1 MITKTISWSPG
12 SCPNKS
18 LNTVE
23 PPVPPHHPGDLTAFP
38 PRHHSV
44 LRRNSAC
51 RSPVFPRQSESAPSV
66 PSLPLKTY
74 HIPLIDPDCSQIT
87 GHQCE
92 STSDRFLKYLP
103 PASPQTHSVYKK
115 THCLAPAFSLREG
128 HKPPQVP
135 AISNYNLFSCILTG
149 LIEFRNLSSDFRV
162 FRSLR
167 SGPVQIFPS
176 CAGNLHICADK
187 KPHFQAQPT
196 QIQSLTTKPRK
207 RARVHLCSKRYLAFL
222 LVPHLHPISRFRYF
236 TPSLTHRRNY
246 LQRPTS
252 TILVAPPSRFRF
264 GFFRIRPTLSPRCV
278 FGRLIT

>member
-1 MITKTISWSPG
+1 MITKMISWSPG

-44 LRRNSAC
+44 LRRHSAC

-66 PSLPLKTY
+66 PYLPLKTY

-135 AISNYNLFSCILTG
+135 AITNYNLF
-149 LIEFRNLSSDFRV
+149 ER
-162 FRSLR
+162 
-167 SGPVQIFPS
+167 
-176 CAGNLHICADK
+176 
-187 KPHFQAQPT
+187 
-196 QIQSLTTKPRK
+196 
-207 RARVHLCSKRYLAFL
+207 
-222 LVPHLHPISRFRYF
+222 ISRSTAKVRA
-236 TPSLTHRRNY
+236 TTNSAHVAQISQSASLG
-246 LQRPTS
+246 S
-252 TILVAPPSRFRF
+252 TTTNNAAA
-264 GFFRIRPTLSPRCV
+264 T
-278 FGRLIT
+278 T